1 MSLYVLQ
8 GFMAYRAAEQQ
19 ADAQE
24 AMYNYQ
30 AQVAERNQ
38 KIAQQ
43 DRIQAIRTA
52 QIEAEDKRRENR
64 RKLAS
69 IRAAYGSS
77 GLELSGTPLEV
88 LSDSSVEMA
97 LDERRVEYEGE
108 VRARE
113 GALRILGIKDDQNI
127 ATASAKNA
135 KAAGSIAKTAAIVNT
150 AVSAGESMARLG

>member
-1 MSLYVLQ
+1 MALYLLQ

-24 AMYNYQ
+24 AMYDYNR
-30 AQVAERNQ
+30 QVAERNE
-38 KIAQQ
+38 KIARQ

-64 RKLAS
+64 RKLSS

-88 LSDSSVEMA
+88 LSDSSIEMA

-113 GALRILGIKDDQNI
+113 GALRVLGLKDDQNI
-127 ATASAKNA
+127 ARASAQNA
-135 KAAGSIAKTAAIVNT
+135 KAAGSIAKASAVVNT
-150 AVSAGESMARLG
+150 AVNAGESIARMQ

>member
-1 MSLYVLQ
+1 MALYLLQ

-24 AMYNYQ
+24 AMFDYNR
-30 AQVAERNQ
+30 QVAERNE
-38 KIAQQ
+38 KIARQ
-43 DRIQAIRTA
+43 DRIQAIRTS

-64 RKLAS
+64 RKLSS

-77 GLELSGTPLEV
+77 GLELSGSPLEV
-88 LSDSSVEMA
+88 LSDSSIEMA

-113 GALRILGIKDDQNI
+113 GALRVLGLKDDQNI
-127 ATASAKNA
+127 ARASAQNA
-135 KAAGSIAKTAAIVNT
+135 KAAGSIAKASAIVNT
-150 AVSAGESMARLG
+150 AVNAGESIARMQ